1 MEEII
6 LEAQKRQDIGKGKVG
21 RLRKK
26 AFIPAVVYGE
36 GKGSLSVQ
44 VVSKDVMNI
53 IGAHRGESFV
63 LKLKIKDG
71 NNFQEKSVLIKEI
84 QHNPVKDEIIHID
97 FNEISL
103 TKTIK
108 VKIPLIA
115 KGESVGVKLDGGVLD
130 HVLWELEIEC
140 LPTQIPKSIE
150 VDVSNLKIGDSVHV
164 KNLIIPQGVKV
175 LNDQEA
181 TVLAVAMPTKEEV
194 APAAEEVLA
203 GETKAEPEVIKEKKE
218 KAEEAAEPS
227 GGKGQPK
234 EEKK

>member
-36 GKGSLSVQ
+36 GKESLSIQ
-44 VVSKDVMNI
+44 VTSRDVSNI

-71 NNFQEKSVLIKEI
+71 DKLQEKAVLIKEI
-84 QHNPVKDEIIHID
+84 QHHPVKDGIIHID

-103 TKTIK
+103 TKTIRVK
-108 VKIPLIA
+108 VPLVA
-115 KGESVGVKLDGGVLD
+115 KGESIGVKQDGGVLD
-130 HVLWELEIEC
+130 HILWELEVEC
-140 LPTQIPKSIE
+140 LPTQIPKAIE
-150 VDVSNLKIGDSVHV
+150 VDVSNLKIGDSLHI
-164 KNLIIPQGVKV
+164 KDLIIPQGVKV
-175 LNDQEA
+175 LNDQDA

-194 APAAEEVLA
+194 APPQEEAVA
-203 GETKAEPEVIKEKKE
+203 GEVKAEPEVIKEKKE
-218 KAEEAAEPS
+218 KPEEPS
-227 GGKGQPK
+227 ESTGGKSAK